1 MKDNLNKIIQSI
13 RELTNSEIT
22 YLIEFSNLN
31 ISFLSGIGDQKYFD
45 EVSNKV
51 NNKSLIDFSK
61 MLNDSLIQ
69 DDCINI
75 LENNFEHNDSNY
87 LLISASKQNSPVTK
101 PQKEIFDKLSVLVK
115 EFLFESVSNSPSDD
129 NYFHLFSESTSDI
142 VFILDRHGSFIF
154 VNKTLIDQSHFRSEE
169 IVGKHFFEIISEQS
183 KPQVAE
189 SFQKIVGSRI
199 TVNFNV
205 EILPKVGIE
214 QLYEIILTP
223 VVENHQVTSLL
234 GVGKN
239 LSKAKAEKI
248 KVEDLIAKLTEAN
261 RLNAIERDRAQQQI
275 SVLNE
280 LNNLKNEFI
289 SNVSHE
295 LRTPLASIIGFAE
308 TITEDKNLTLEKAKE
323 FNEIILT
330 ESKRLAKLINDVLDF
345 SELESEKQKLLKTS
359 VNIINIIN
367 ESIDTLKKECD
378 NKKITLTRKIPQS
391 EIMIFADEERIKKIV
406 LYILSN
412 AIKFT
417 NSNGRITVIVQEFL
431 KEVEIVISDTGVGIP
446 EQKIPVLFDKFSK
459 INRVGQS
466 LSGAGFGLVTVKQII
481 DLHKGLIRV
490 KSEVN
495 KGTSFIIRLPKYSFN

>member
-1 MKDNLNKIIQSI
+1 MENNINKIINPINEIFS
-13 RELTNSEIT
+13 SEIT
-22 YLIEFSNLN
+22 YLIQFNNQDFFL
-31 ISFLSGIGDQKYFD
+31 LSGIGDQKYFQ
-45 EVSNKV
+45 EIKNKIT
-51 NNKSLIDFSK
+51 NKSLSEFSIL
-61 MLNDSLIQ
+61 LNE
-69 DDCINI
+69 I
-75 LENNFEHNDSNY
+75 LMENNYTTQFENKFENNGLNY
-87 LLISASKQNSPVTK
+87 LLISASKHNSQDIK
-101 PQKEIFDKLSVLVK
+101 SIKNIYENLSILLK
-115 EFLFESVSNSPSDD
+115 EFLCETDNSILSNN
-129 NYFHLFSESTSDI
+129 NYFNHFLDYTSDI
-142 VFILDRHGSFIF
+142 VFILDQHGSFISI
-154 VNKTLIDQSHFRSEE
+154 NKTLVIQSHFKSEE
-169 IVGKHFFEIISEQS
+169 IVGKHFFEIISDQS
-183 KPQVAE
+183 KPRVAE
-189 SFQKIVGSRI
+189 SFQKIIGSRS
-199 TVNFNV
+199 TVKFEA
-205 EILPKVGIE
+205 EILPKVGVE
-214 QLYEIILTP
+214 QLYEITLSPII
-223 VVENHQVTSLL
+223 ENDKVISLL

-239 LSKAKAEKI
+239 LSEVISKKN
-248 KVEDLIAKLTEAN
+248 KVEDLSVKLTEAN

-308 TITEDKNLTLEKAKE
+308 TIKEDKNLTLEKAEE

-359 VNIINIIN
+359 VNIIDIIN
-367 ESIDTLKKECD
+367 ESIDDIKKECD

-391 EIMIFADEERIKKIV
+391 EIMIFADKERIKKIV

-412 AIKFT
+412 SIKFT
-417 NSNGRITVIVQEFL
+417 NSKGRITVIVQEFL

-446 EQKIPVLFDKFSK
+446 KQKIPLLFDKFSK
-459 INRVGQS
+459 IKRVGQN